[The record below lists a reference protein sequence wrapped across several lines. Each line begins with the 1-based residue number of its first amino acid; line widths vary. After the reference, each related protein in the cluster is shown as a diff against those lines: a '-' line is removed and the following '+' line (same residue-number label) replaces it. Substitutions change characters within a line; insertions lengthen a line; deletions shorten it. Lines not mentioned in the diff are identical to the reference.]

1 MIDALKT
8 LFENDVVSSEIKAE
22 IEEAWNA
29 KIQENKMQATAEL
42 REEFA
47 TKYEHDKETMVET
60 IDNMLS
66 ERLQAEIAEFA
77 EDRKQLAEAKAK
89 YAVAQREN
97 ANLLKSFVAEQ
108 LASEIKDLHADKK
121 VMAENYAKLEEFVVE
136 ALAKEISEFQEDKQD
151 LAETK
156 VRLVREAKTHFAKV
170 KKDLA
175 ETKVRLVKEAKKHF
189 AKVKSDFIERGATAV
204 SETVDKAL
212 KTEISQLKEDIDTA
226 RKNDFGRKIFES
238 FASEYGTS
246 YLNENSETAKLLK
259 VIDVK
264 NKQLDEAK
272 AFAKKAKE
280 IAESTAT
287 EKKRIVESAKRKDLI
302 NDLIQP
308 LAKDQ
313 REIMIDL
320 LESVQTGKLKT
331 QFDKYLPAVIDGNT
345 PAKKA
350 TLTEGK
356 EITGNRETTNV
367 SSQQQADAENSNVID
382 IKRLAGLN

>member
-29 KIQENKMQATAEL
+29 KIQENKMQVTAEL

-47 TKYEHDKETMVET
+47 QKYEHDKETMVEA
-60 IDNMLS
+60 IDKMLS
-66 ERLQAEIAEFA
+66 ERLQEEIAEFA

-97 ANLLKSFVAEQ
+97 ANLLKGFVAEQ

-121 VMAENYAKLEEFVVE
+121 VQAENYAKLEEFVVE

-151 LAETK
+151 LAKTK
-156 VRLVREAKTHFAKV
+156 VRLVKEAKTHFAKV
-170 KKDLA
+170 KKD
-175 ETKVRLVKEAKKHF
+175 
-189 AKVKSDFIERGATAV
+189 FIERSAKAV
-204 SETVDKAL
+204 SETVSKAL
-212 KTEISQLKEDIDTA
+212 QAEISQLKEDIDTA

-246 YLNENSETAKLLK
+246 YLNEKSETAKLIK

-264 NKQLDEAK
+264 NKQLEEAK
-272 AFAKKAKE
+272 QFAKKAKE
-280 IAESTAT
+280 VAESTAS
-287 EKKRIVESAKRKDLI
+287 EKKRIVEAAERKDLI

-350 TLTEGK
+350 TLTEGT
-356 EITGNRETTNV
+356 EITGNRENTNV
-367 SSQQQADAENSNVID
+367 SSQQAEADTHSNVID